1 MSVKTKRSHEFCTGM
16 LATSSR
22 VAITDVEN
30 LYQSSV
36 QIRHLISTLWLNFG
50 CEECKRPQWD
60 FSGYQQLFKE
70 LKCWLKKKRGKNK
83 KSAALHTKSD
93 TVTLKNQMPSE
104 HFILHEQSNAH
115 KGVLNVISEHTV
127 AGIFLRIHV
136 KAFISLTVVFGFQK
150 VKNQTESYILLLA
163 NHHIMFIC
171 RYVYFKIHLLNY
183 LTWIYVMKAV
193 LEKTVRL

>member
-22 VAITDVEN
+22 VAITEVEN

-93 TVTLKNQMPSE
+93 SHS
-104 HFILHEQSNAH
+104 HFKKSNAFRTFH
-115 KGVLNVISEHTV
+115 ITRAVQCTQRGSECYFWAH
-127 AGIFLRIHV
+127 G
-136 KAFISLTVVFGFQK
+136 
-150 VKNQTESYILLLA
+150 
-163 NHHIMFIC
+163 C
-171 RYVYFKIHLLNY
+171 RYFSEDTCESFHQSHSCLWLPKG
-183 LTWIYVMKAV
+183 
-193 LEKTVRL
+193 